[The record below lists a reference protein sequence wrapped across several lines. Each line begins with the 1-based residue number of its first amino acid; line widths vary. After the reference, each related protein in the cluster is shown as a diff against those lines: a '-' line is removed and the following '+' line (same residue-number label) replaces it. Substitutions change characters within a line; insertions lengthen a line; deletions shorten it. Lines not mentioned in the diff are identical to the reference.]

1 MAQKNPD
8 EKRTVRREVSLS
20 PAEDVDVRAAA
31 QRRGLDVN
39 TFIRMAAVMLARKGE
54 EDK

>member
-1 MAQKNPD
+1 MAQKKPD

-20 PAEDVDVRAAA
+20 PAEDVDVCAAA

-39 TFIRMAAVMLARKGE
+39 TFIRMAAVMLARRGE